1 MESIKEAFADIRNK
15 LQPGVTVLEGILAK
29 KNPPENLIKAA
40 IGSLALVVSS
50 LNSIEDDYRKKKVK
64 KSIFMALGFGV
75 IGFGLIFDVGAK
87 IRWAVGGIFVLF
99 AIIVLFGLFYKN
111 FLRNRLGKG
120 LK

>member
-1 MESIKEAFADIRNK
+1 
-15 LQPGVTVLEGILAK
+15 
-29 KNPPENLIKAA
+29 
-40 IGSLALVVSS
+40 
-50 LNSIEDDYRKKKVK
+50 
-64 KSIFMALGFGV
+64 MALGFGV